1 MKNTTRAELIKID
14 DAMRTFMRALSDLT
28 KTEEKKDTMMSIRR
42 SYLHLAHAQLYLEEL
57 IGE

>member
-1 MKNTTRAELIKID
+1 MKNTTRAELIKIE
-14 DAMRTFMRALSDLT
+14 RALSDLT